1 MLKYQQICGIIL
13 KANFFAFSTIH
24 HLKFSNKLKNII
36 RGLVPMEKNGIN
48 KTAIII
54 ALIIAIAAICIAM
67 IICGETVIAFLTV
80 TVVCCIGYLLVQFNT
95 KK

>member
-1 MLKYQQICGIIL
+1 
-13 KANFFAFSTIH
+13 
-24 HLKFSNKLKNII
+24 
-36 RGLVPMEKNGIN
+36 MEKNGIN
-48 KTAIII
+48 KTAI
-54 ALIIAIAAICIAM
+54 IIAIAAICIAM